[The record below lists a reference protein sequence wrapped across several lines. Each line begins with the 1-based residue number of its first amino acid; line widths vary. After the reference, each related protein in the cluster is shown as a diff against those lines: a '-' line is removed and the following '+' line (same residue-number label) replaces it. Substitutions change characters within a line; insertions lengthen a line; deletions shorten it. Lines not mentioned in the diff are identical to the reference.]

1 MRERAWL
8 DKLERAIGDWALPD
22 PSIYL
27 VGMNA
32 AVWALSMLKPEFPL
46 RLALEPEL
54 VMSGEVWRLVTFLF
68 IPPEL
73 SPLWMVFWLL
83 MFYSFAQAL
92 EGEWGEFKF
101 AVYYAMGAAATVAA
115 SVALGTGLS
124 SLPLN
129 TSLFLAFARLFPE
142 VELYVFFVLPVK
154 VRWLAWVAWGAFAL
168 NFLFGS
174 CVTRVALLA
183 GIANW
188 ALFFGHEAFEDLKR
202 MRRR

>member
-1 MRERAWL
+1 MSQRAWL
-8 DKLERAIGDWALPD
+8 DRLERSLGSWAPPD
-22 PSIYL
+22 PSLLL

-32 AVWALSMLKPEFPL
+32 AVWALSMLKPEFPA

-54 VMSGEVWRLVTFLF
+54 VLSGEVWRLVTFLF
-68 IPPEL
+68 IPPAL

-83 MFYSFAQAL
+83 MFYSFASAL

-101 AVYYAMGAAATVAA
+101 SVYYAVGAAATVAA
-115 SVALGTGLS
+115 SAALGTGLS

-154 VRWLAWVAWGAFAL
+154 VRWLSWAAWAVFGA
-168 NFLFGS
+168 NFLLGS
-174 CVTRVALLA
+174 WVTRVALLA
-183 GIANW
+183 GVANW
-188 ALFFGHEAFEDLKR
+188 ALFFGREAFSDL
-202 MRRR
+202 RRLRRG